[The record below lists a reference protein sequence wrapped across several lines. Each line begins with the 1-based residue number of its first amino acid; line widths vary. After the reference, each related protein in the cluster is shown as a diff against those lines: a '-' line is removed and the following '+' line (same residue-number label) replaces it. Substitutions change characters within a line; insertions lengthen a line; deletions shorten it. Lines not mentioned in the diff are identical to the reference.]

1 MRQRSKRVP
10 RILTALVF
18 LLASPVFGAA
28 TCVPSK
34 LVVAFT
40 NALSTNVIGFPI
52 EIGVRVTDDCGNYI
66 SQGSV
71 VATFSNGNPA
81 IAFTSIG
88 NGLWEATY
96 LISSG
101 SGSITVTVQA
111 KTIAP
116 PLVGTV
122 SVTITP
128 NQSPNFAL
136 IGTNNIPPAVA
147 GGEPVHQKITI
158 TSSNGQVP
166 FQVTLAI
173 AGGQTDILSVEP
185 SSGVTPATV
194 DLVVAPP
201 VDLPGNILI
210 EAVLEI
216 NSVYFSLPFML
227 TVVGPPSPALSI
239 PEDRLLFSYV
249 GSKVPRPQPLTV
261 GNVSGLPLSFSVT
274 TTTSSGGSWLSTA
287 TTGGVT
293 TYRQPVSLSITA
305 NPAGLPSGT
314 YSGVVHVS
322 AGDGTSKSVPVTMT
336 ITDAQPSILLSQF
349 GLTFNAIENGAAG
362 PSQTFSIL
370 NGGQGTLNWSASVRN
385 VPSWLEVSPASG
397 QSIAGSET
405 NPQVAVTADATNLSA
420 GNYYALIKV
429 DSGGADNA
437 PQYVTVVLNVSP
449 NTGQPVIAIS
459 PSGAIA
465 TAQVGST
472 SVILPSI
479 YVYDLSGH
487 PVSFTSGAAT
497 FDSGNWLFYS
507 PSIVSGLSSPV
518 RIDPVADSRKLVAGV
533 HRGAITLQFADG
545 STSVVSVL
553 LQMTPP
559 LHRLR
564 PRGER
569 ALTESVKTQP
579 LDESDCVANS
589 VTIQYTAASGYQVAA
604 GWPATLIVQAI
615 DNCSQ
620 PFSTGSIVAS
630 FSTGEPPISLQYVQN
645 GAWSQSWTPNP
656 GSAASVQVSFQATD
670 PSRGLNGTLPY
681 QVVLPITTYDPPIL
695 DQSGIVDPVSTL
707 QGGPLGPGSLLVA
720 SGQRLS
726 SSTMSASAP
735 YPPALGDT
743 LVIIGNEQIPLDS
756 ASEDELQGMLPLDL
770 PVNASL
776 PVIVSRGS
784 TYSTPV
790 LLTVATAAPSIY
802 SADGS
807 GAGQGVVYHNAP
819 AGVLADS
826 ANPATAGELL
836 NIQCAGLGAVT
847 PAVAAGTVAPTG
859 VSVNGDVNVTV
870 GGIPASVVSAQMTQG
885 TVGIYTVQI
894 TVPGGLTAGNAIPVQ
909 VSIAERVSNQVTI
922 ALQ

>member
-1 MRQRSKRVP
+1 MP

-18 LLASPVFGAA
+18 LVASPVFGAA

-34 LVVAFT
+34 LVVVFT
-40 NALSTNVIGFPI
+40 NAPNTVVAGFPN
-52 EIGVRVTDDCGNYI
+52 ELGVRVADDCGSYV

-71 VATFSNGNPA
+71 VGTFSNGDPP
-81 IAFTSIG
+81 ITFVSIG

-96 LISSG
+96 EIRSG

-116 PLVGTV
+116 SLVGTV
-122 SVTITP
+122 STTITP
-128 NQSPNFAL
+128 NQSPNFL
-136 IGTNNIPPAVA
+136 VIGTNNIPPAVA

-166 FQVTLAI
+166 FQVTLSI
-173 AGGQTDILSVEP
+173 ALGRTDILSVEP

-201 VDLPGNILI
+201 VDVPGNTLI

-216 NSVYFSLPFML
+216 NSVYLTLPFML

-239 PEDRLLFSYV
+239 PKDHLLFSYV
-249 GSKVPRPQPLTV
+249 GSNVPRPQPLTV
-261 GNVSGLPLSFSVT
+261 GNVSGLPLGFSVQ

-287 TTGGVT
+287 STAGVT
-293 TYRQPVSLSITA
+293 TYRQPVSLSIVA
-305 NPAGLPSGT
+305 NPSGLPSGT
-314 YSGVVHVS
+314 YSGAVRVLAS
-322 AGDGTSKSVPVTMT
+322 DGTSKNVPVTMT
-336 ITDAQPSILLSQF
+336 ITGAQPSILLSQV
-349 GLTFNAIENGAAG
+349 GLTFNAIQNGAAG
-362 PSQTFSIL
+362 PSQTFSVL
-370 NGGQGTLNWSASVRN
+370 NGGQGTLNWSASVRSQ
-385 VPSWLEVSPASG
+385 PSWLKVSPIAG
-397 QSIAGSET
+397 QSIAGAET
-405 NPQVAVTADATNLSA
+405 NPEVTVTADATNISA

-429 DSGGADNA
+429 DSGGADDA
-437 PQYVTVVLNVSP
+437 PQYLTVVLNVSP

-459 PSGAIA
+459 PSGVIA

-487 PVSFTSGAAT
+487 PVSFMSGAAT

-545 STSVVSVL
+545 STRVVSVL

-559 LHRLR
+559 LHRVR

-569 ALTESVKTQP
+569 ALTESVKTQSQ
-579 LDESDCVANS
+579 DESDCVANT

-615 DNCSQ
+615 DNCNQ
-620 PFSTGSIVAS
+620 PFSSGSIIAS

-656 GSAASVQVSFQATD
+656 GEAAAVQVSFQATD
-670 PSRGLNGTLPY
+670 PSRGLNATLPY

-695 DQSGIVDPVSTL
+695 EQSGIVDPVSTL
-707 QGGPLGPGSLLVA
+707 QGGPLAPGSLLVA
-720 SGQRLS
+720 SGQRLA

-735 YPPALGDT
+735 YPLVLGDT
-743 LVIIGNEQIPLDS
+743 LVIIGNEQIPLNS
-756 ASEDELQGMLPLDL
+756 ASEAELQGMLPFDL
-770 PVNASL
+770 PVNTSL

-807 GAGQGVVYHNAP
+807 GAGQGEVYHNAP

-836 NIQCAGLGAVT
+836 NIQCAGLGVVT
-847 PAVAAGTVAPTG
+847 PGVAAGTVAPPG
-859 VSVNGDVNVTV
+859 VSVNGDVQVTV
-870 GGIPASVVSAQMTQG
+870 GGIPAPVVSAQMMQG
-885 TVGIYTVQI
+885 TVGIYAVQI
-894 TVPGGLTAGNAIPVQ
+894 TVPGGLTAGNAIAVQ
-909 VSIAERVSNQVTI
+909 VSMAERVSNQVMI
-922 ALQ
+922 AVH